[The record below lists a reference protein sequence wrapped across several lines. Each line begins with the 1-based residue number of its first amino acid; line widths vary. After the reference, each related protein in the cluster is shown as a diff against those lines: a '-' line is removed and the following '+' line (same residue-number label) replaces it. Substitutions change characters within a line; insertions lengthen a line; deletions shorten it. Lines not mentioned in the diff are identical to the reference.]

1 LTEHGISAQQKALT
15 VACKL
20 TTDSRQLKKM
30 KKSILLIV
38 VTAGL
43 FSCKQA
49 SKSTTETVHIETVN
63 SETKYE
69 YTDSKGKSLIIQNG
83 GPKGEPYTDPNGKEY
98 FKTIFWTRIINET
111 DNPLELKIDF
121 PVDSYEFPSSPSR
134 RFKTLLLADTMTFDK
149 EPLHDYGITDLKSF
163 LDNRIHKP
171 SSLKRTISPKESSG
185 FYVVILFD
193 KGVEGPFRTGL
204 SIKGKNLFYRVS
216 QYDST
221 PSHSLVDEK
230 EIICGSINLKN
241 LVLQK

>member
-1 LTEHGISAQQKALT
+1 MA
-15 VACKL
+15 
-20 TTDSRQLKKM
+20 TT
-30 KKSILLIV
+30 
-38 VTAGL
+38 GL

-49 SKSTTETVHIETVN
+49 SKSPPENVGIETVN
-63 SETKYE
+63 SVRKYE
-69 YTDSKGKSLIIQNG
+69 YADSMGKRLIIQNG
-83 GPKGEPYTDPNGKEY
+83 LPKGEGYTDPKGKEY

-121 PVDSYEFPSSPSR
+121 PVDSYEFSSSPSR
-134 RFKTLLLADTMTFDK
+134 RFKILLLADTMTFDK
-149 EPLHDYGITDLKSF
+149 EPLHDYGISDLKSF

-171 SSLKRTISPKESSG
+171 SSLKRTISSKDSSG

-204 SIKGKNLFYRVS
+204 SIKGQNLFYRLS

-221 PSHSLVDEK
+221 PSHSLVDDK